1 VRTRLNAG
9 EPISNP
15 NPLGNALAL
24 LLGEAASVLTAWQQA
39 IVAAVFELCL
49 VGVMVIYELLGH
61 AKQHA
66 EERVIVARSQ
76 ETLNTGKE
84 VAEPQLPKPLPSS
97 TPRRRKV
104 SLTRPKVRGSVKRF
118 VRDYLF
124 PADGE
129 RTEIKALMQD
139 YRAWCAQE
147 GFAPIE
153 LSKLLDEI
161 EKVCCKFGIEIE
173 VGADQRVYCVG
184 VKIDKV
190 GAVERQRQPSAVAV
204 H

>member
-1 VRTRLNAG
+1 
-9 EPISNP
+9 
-15 NPLGNALAL
+15 
-24 LLGEAASVLTAWQQA
+24 
-39 IVAAVFELCL
+39 
-49 VGVMVIYELLGH
+49 M
-61 AKQHA
+61 
-66 EERVIVARSQ
+66 
-76 ETLNTGKE
+76 
-84 VAEPQLPKPLPSS
+84 
-97 TPRRRKV
+97 
-104 SLTRPKVRGSVKRF
+104 GSVKSF
-118 VRDYLF
+118 VRDQVF

-153 LSKLLDEI
+153 LSELLDEI
-161 EKVCCKFGIEIE
+161 EKVCRKLGIEIE